1 MNRSFRHF
9 GLIATSIV
17 LIICVAIIT
26 GSTLSLFT
34 SGTDEDINVNAAQV
48 KVSSKIENLATYSM
62 DQANAGAIFANG
74 GTATITTTD
83 VIGEDGT
90 KEVASGITLSKLTPG
105 DRAEF
110 DVVVY
115 NHSNVNIAYQFAF
128 EYTTK
133 AFGEMLHVAITD
145 GGASV
150 DIEGAMSGYFYAT
163 GLDADADLEKG
174 VAIKTFHVS
183 VELDFNAGNAYQ
195 NLSET
200 ITFELPAV
208 QANATNVNVANADHL
223 EYALNTL
230 GAATLVDDIYLTEAI
245 TLNEGAVAILNLN
258 GHSINAMAADGIAII
273 ANGTLTVINET
284 ATETVSLVADT
295 DETVAAINGIIVNNG
310 AITVASGKIEEIHN
324 NKNATVK
331 GGEVVTLVNNTAATA
346 TIESGNV
353 ATLDNDGEA
362 VVDGGNVAILNNEG
376 ETTVNGGKIEE
387 IYNAENADVTIYGG
401 NFDFDVSDFVPE
413 GFEQESETGNVIK
426 YYPIKVDGVGYYSIY
441 DAVAAAQNGATIKLN
456 GDVEA
461 TEVIVIPEGLEVTLD
476 LNGFAITVPET
487 TGNHTYALNN
497 KGVLTVKDS
506 AGTGFISARGIYN
519 GYNGNTDETV
529 AGAKMI
535 IESGKFIALD
545 SNGGAAIFNCAELVV
560 NGGIFAGYVA
570 INNRLC
576 GVTTINNMTVTECE
590 TNTSYAIQ
598 NNGGYM
604 TVNYAEVY
612 GNFGAIG
619 NYIGT
624 TVINDGIYL
633 PTGRAASTC
642 HVVYV
647 ANAANVTIN
656 GGTFKMNYPED
667 AVPDSGSA
675 VANYWNAALTINGG
689 TFYSHFDNVSPI
701 ELSNGSAVK
710 GGTYLTHSGNVSTHP
725 YITKFM
731 PEGYVFD
738 AETGKIS
745 KFYAVEVNGVGY
757 DTFEDAVAA
766 AKAGDVIT
774 LKADVTLASEV
785 TLPANVTLNGNGK
798 QINGT
803 IYAGGNL
810 TFVGHT
816 KVTSFSASYY
826 DRVITIG
833 VGACLEIT
841 GTGRVSLAYG
851 NVFNITGDIEDA
863 KTADKTTIQ
872 PSLIIPGGISIT
884 GGSNATMN
892 VTNAYVVIG
901 STSSKNSS
909 ANGVFELNFT
919 NSIVDFTNQF
929 TLAEPT
935 SGKTPTF
942 NINIKDSV
950 FSTATKFIA
959 AAPNTNV
966 VVDNS
971 IVNIGTYFRNSGNF
985 TLQNGST
992 LTGATIQFG
1001 ENGGN
1006 DGTTTIDG
1014 STFTITASSTGHAF
1028 DGKDTGKIIVK
1039 NGGTATVTYYQGI
1052 EVTVDETSTFTG
1064 TEI

>member
-1 MNRSFRHF
+1 MNRSFRQF
-9 GLIATSIV
+9 GVITTTVILV
-17 LIICVAIIT
+17 ICVALIT

-74 GTATITTTD
+74 GEA
-83 VIGEDGT
+83 VIDNDNNNE
-90 KEVASGITLSKLTPG
+90 INLNRLTPG

-128 EYTTK
+128 NYDTN
-133 AFGEMLHVAITD
+133 AFGEMLHVSVTD
-145 GGASV
+145 TTDAENIATVNIDGN
-150 DIEGAMSGYFYAT
+150 MSGYFYAT
-163 GLDADADLEKG
+163 GLGADANLEEG
-174 VAIKTFHVS
+174 VAIHTFHVS
-183 VELDFNAGNAYQ
+183 VELDFNAGNEYQ

-245 TLNEGAVAILNLN
+245 TLNEGAVATLNLN
-258 GHSINAMAADGIAII
+258 GHSINAMADNGIAIVSGGI
-273 ANGTLTVINET
+273 LTVIDEP
-284 ATETVSLVADT
+284 ATETVALVADT
-295 DETVAAINGIIVNNG
+295 DETVASINGIIVNNG
-310 AITVASGKIEEIHN
+310 TITVASGKIEEIQN
-324 NKNATVK
+324 NNAATVQ
-331 GGEVVTLVNNTAATA
+331 GGEVVALVNNTDATA
-346 TIESGNV
+346 TIKAGNV
-353 ATLDNDGEA
+353 AALNNEGDA
-362 VVDGGNVAILNNEG
+362 IIDGGNVAALNNEG
-376 ETTVNGGKIEE
+376 EATVNGGTIEA
-387 IYNAENADVTIYGG
+387 INNAEDAELAIYGG
-401 NFDFDVSDFVPE
+401 NFDYDVSDFVPE
-413 GFEQESETGNVIK
+413 GFEQDAETGNVIK
-426 YYPIKVDGVGYYSIY
+426 YYPIKLNGEGYYSIY
-441 DAVAAAQNGATIKLN
+441 DAIAAAQNGATLKLN
-456 GDVEA
+456 GDVLA
-461 TEVIVIPEGLEVTLD
+461 TEVIVIPEGLELTLD
-476 LNGFAITVPET
+476 LNGFAVTVPET
-487 TGNHTYALNN
+487 TGNHTYAFNN
-497 KGVLTVKDS
+497 KGVLTIKDS
-506 AGTGFISARGIYN
+506 AGTGSISARGIYN
-519 GYNGNTDETV
+519 GYTGNTEETI

-535 IESGKFIALD
+535 VESGTFIALD
-545 SNGGAAIFNCAELVV
+545 TNGGAALLNCAELVV
-560 NGGIFAGYVA
+560 NGGTFSGYVA
-570 INNRLC
+570 INNRTL
-576 GVTTINNMTVTECE
+576 GVTTINNMTVEACE
-590 TNTSYAIQ
+590 TKTTYAIQ

-619 NYIGT
+619 NYSGT

-633 PTGRAASTC
+633 PIGRAASTC
-642 HVVYV
+642 HVVYMSS
-647 ANAANVTIN
+647 AANVTIN
-656 GGTFKMNYPED
+656 GGTFKMNYPAD

-675 VANYWNAALTINGG
+675 VTNYYGAALEINGG

-701 ELSNGSAVK
+701 ELSTGSAVK

-725 YITKFM
+725 YVTKFM

-738 AETGKIS
+738 AEEGKIN
-745 KFYAVEVNGVGY
+745 KFYAVQVNGTGY
-757 DTFEDAVAA
+757 DTFEEAVAA

-774 LKADVTLASEV
+774 LNADVTLSGEA

-816 KVTSFSASYY
+816 KVTAFSASYY

-841 GTGRVSLAYG
+841 GNGRVSLAYG

-863 KTADKTTIQ
+863 KTADKATIQ
-872 PSLIIPGGISIT
+872 PSLIIPAGISIT
-884 GGSNATMN
+884 GGSDATMN

-901 STSSKNSS
+901 GTSSKNSA

-950 FSTATKFIA
+950 FSTGTKFVC

-971 IVNIGTYFRNSGNF
+971 IVNIGNYFRNSGNF
-985 TLQNGST
+985 TLRNGSV

-1014 STFTITASSTGHAF
+1014 STFTITASSTGHAL

-1039 NGGTATVTYYQGI
+1039 NGGTATVTYYTGI
-1052 EVTVDETSTFTG
+1052 EVTVDATSTFTG